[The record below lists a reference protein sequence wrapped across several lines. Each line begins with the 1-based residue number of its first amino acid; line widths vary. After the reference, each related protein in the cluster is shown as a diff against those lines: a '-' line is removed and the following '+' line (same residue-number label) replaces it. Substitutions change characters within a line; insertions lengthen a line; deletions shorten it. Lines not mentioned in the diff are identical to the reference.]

1 MKRLAL
7 VVLLALSLPG
17 VALASSEA
25 GEGAGLGRLFWE
37 ITNLVLLLGVLIYFA
52 RKPIRGYFGQRRG
65 QIHESLEGSARLL
78 AEAEG
83 RMNEWQAKLERLDA
97 ETVEIAANARRQA
110 ERERERILADA
121 RAAAER
127 IRKDGQSAVEQ
138 EVRRARAALRE
149 EASDLAIEL
158 AERMLRQE
166 VTAADRERLVDEFVA
181 RIEQTAS
188 GSAR

>member
-1 MKRLAL
+1 MRRLAL
-7 VVLLALSLPG
+7 AALLAFSVPG
-17 VALASSEA
+17 VALAASEA
-25 GEGAGLGRLFWE
+25 GEAAGPGRLLWE

-52 RKPIRGYFGQRRG
+52 RKPIRAYFGQRRG

-78 AEAEG
+78 AEADA

-97 ETVEIAANARRQA
+97 ETGEIAANARRQA

-121 RAAAER
+121 RAATER
-127 IRKDGQSAVEQ
+127 IRRDGQAAVDQ

-181 RIEQTAS
+181 RIEQSA